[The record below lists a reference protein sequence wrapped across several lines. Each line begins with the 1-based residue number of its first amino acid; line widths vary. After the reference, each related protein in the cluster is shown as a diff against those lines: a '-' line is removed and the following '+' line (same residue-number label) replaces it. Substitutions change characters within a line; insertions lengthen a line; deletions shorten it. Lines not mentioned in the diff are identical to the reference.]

1 MRKESAFEIKYENG
15 SSQYLMAESIEDA
28 LKIADE
34 SLRSILPK
42 NFNFDNL
49 VQIAS
54 VRNIDLCRK
63 MENKN
68 TENHVKTETDLKDFE
83 FLRLVK

>member
-15 SSQYLMAESIEDA
+15 SSQYLMAMSINDA

-49 VQIAS
+49 VQVAS
-54 VRNIDLCRK
+54 VRNLDLCRILDDK
-63 MENKN
+63 EK
-68 TENHVKTETDLKDFE
+68 EEKDIIKGFDLK
-83 FLRLVK
+83 LVK

>member
-1 MRKESAFEIKYENG
+1 MKKESTFEIKYENG
-15 SSQYLMAESIEDA
+15 SSQYLMAESIGDA
-28 LKIADE
+28 LRIADE

-42 NFNFDNL
+42 SFNFDNL

-63 MENKN
+63 MANKD
-68 TENHVKTETDLKDFE
+68 KETIEFE
-83 FLRLVK
+83 DSQFLRLVK